1 MSLTLLAILILP
13 IAFKLVLDPQGMTR
27 VLKEWDNSMGMQFFS
42 GIVTMMLAL
51 LILTTSSVSFGW
63 NWESALSWI
72 AVLTGIKGV
81 LCFMPKVTKFKVRM
95 LTETRMPI
103 DGFAMML
110 LALAMVYIDT
120 QVL

>member
-1 MSLTLLAILILP
+1 MTLTLLAILILP
-13 IAFKLVLDPQGMTR
+13 IAFKMVLDPQGMTR
-27 VLKEWDNSMGMQFFS
+27 ILKEWDNSIGLQFFS

-63 NWESALSWI
+63 NWESVLSWI

-81 LCFMPKVTKFKVRM
+81 LCFMPSVTKFKVKM

-103 DGFAMML
+103 VGFVMML